1 MPVPAEVLR
10 ADAATR
16 RKWFRRLVFEH
27 PRMVSARTQ
36 LLAALGADLFDPA
49 DDSERAFRTRLV
61 ALSGPT
67 GVGKTTLMCSVER
80 TLLRQFAA
88 GFGVAAHPG
97 VMPVVSMECPS
108 SRERGY
114 DFNREHW
121 ITLLV
126 AMGDLFVDRHFDPD
140 TAAKRRRAGSE
151 RPAIGR
157 KTSGAELR
165 RTAEAFMKMRATRVL
180 LLDEA
185 HHMTRVRGTR
195 DLEEHLDE
203 IKSFGSTTGIRQV
216 LFGTEQ
222 VKDLL
227 RGNAQLARRTK
238 EVFYDAYDYAKPR
251 EREAF
256 NQILGH
262 LFTHLPLRDL
272 NTFESHFDYLF
283 MCSAGCVGVLKDWL
297 CDALET
303 ALLAGRERLLMA
315 DLEETAL
322 SEGRLGEVTEGI
334 QVFREFAR
342 SSADFSAIR
351 ARLGMPAE
359 SAASK
364 RSSRPS
370 ASSRSPPPGQ
380 RKPHRDPVP
389 RETQ

>member
-1 MPVPAEVLR
+1 MPVPPDVLR

-36 LLAALGADLFDPA
+36 LLAALGADVFDPE
-49 DDSERAFRTRLV
+49 DDSEHASRTRLV
-61 ALSGPT
+61 AVCGPT
-67 GVGKTTLMCSVER
+67 AVGKTTLMCSVER
-80 TLLRQFAA
+80 TLQRRFAA
-88 GFGVAAHPG
+88 ASGVDAAPG

-121 ITLLV
+121 ICLLL
-126 AMGDLFVDRHFDPD
+126 ALGDLFVDRHFDPD

-157 KTSGAELR
+157 KSSGAELR
-165 RTAEAFMKMRATRVL
+165 RAAAAFMRMRGTRVL

-203 IKSFGSTTGIRQV
+203 LKSFGSTTRIRQV

-238 EVFYDAYDYAKPR
+238 EVFYDAYDYAKPQDR
-251 EREAF
+251 AAF

-272 NTFESHFDYLF
+272 TTFESHFDYLF

-297 CDALET
+297 CDALEL
-303 ALLAGRERLLMA
+303 ALAAGRERLLMA
-315 DLEETAL
+315 DLETTAL

-334 QVFREFAR
+334 QIFREFAR
-342 SSADFSAIR
+342 PSADFSGIR
-351 ARLGMPAE
+351 AKLGMPAD
-359 SAASK
+359 SVPSK

-370 ASSRSPPPGQ
+370 SSPRRSRPGQ
-380 RKPHRDPVP
+380 RKPHRDSVP